1 MSGLVFVLGFAC
13 RSSQKGAGRRRG
25 LFGTRTTTTSR
36 TDSAHNKYHG
46 HDATT
51 TEGRDRGFHANK
63 ACQQQWSK
71 VIVPAAAA
79 AAAAETTTI
88 TISDDSSGN

>member
-1 MSGLVFVLGFAC
+1 MGFLGRELRQLLELIVHITNITAMMLPPL
-13 RSSQKGAGRRRG
+13 KGEIVGSMQ
-25 LFGTRTTTTSR
+25 T
-36 TDSAHNKYHG
+36 
-46 HDATT
+46 
-51 TEGRDRGFHANK
+51 K

-71 VIVPAAAA
+71 VIVPAAAAA